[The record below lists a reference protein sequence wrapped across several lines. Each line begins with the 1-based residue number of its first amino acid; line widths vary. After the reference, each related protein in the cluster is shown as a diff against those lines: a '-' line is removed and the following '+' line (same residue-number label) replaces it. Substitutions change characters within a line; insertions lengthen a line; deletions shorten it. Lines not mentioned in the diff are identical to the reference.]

1 MPPDREPPAT
11 SAALTRPASRDTRAR
26 RDRARRAILEA
37 AIREFS
43 ERGYFQVS
51 TRDIARRAGVSVG
64 LPYRYFDSKEALV
77 TACIELGGRIW
88 LERLRRHMDA
98 HPPAT
103 LAAHLVEH
111 LVCVRR
117 FLAEDDL
124 GIWRFYKRHVDR
136 DDIPFLAQLADAG
149 DTKPVFDQALDRA
162 VARGEIREDVPR
174 DLAQY
179 VVDMVYTDLQETLYY
194 RYGTR
199 DFGLGA
205 AVDEAQARR
214 ILTRIVRTALA
225 GILRKNTDSEQG
237 EGHDD

>member
-1 MPPDREPPAT
+1 MH
-11 SAALTRPASRDTRAR
+11 TRPAIPRHDAGPNGRAVRDTRALR
-26 RDRARRAILEA
+26 ERARRAILEA

-64 LPYRYFDSKEALV
+64 LPYRYFPSKEALV
-77 TACIELGGRIW
+77 AECIDLGARIW
-88 LERLRRHMDA
+88 LETLRRHLAD

-103 LAAHLVEH
+103 LADHLVEH

-136 DDIPFLAQLADAG
+136 DDTPFLAQLSQAG
-149 DTKPVFDQALDRA
+149 DTMHLFDAALDRA
-162 VARGEIREDVPR
+162 IATGEIREDVPR

-205 AVDEAQARR
+205 AADESQARR
-214 ILTRIVRTALA
+214 ILERIVRTALA
-225 GILRKNTDSEQG
+225 GILRQDVGAEPG
-237 EGHDD
+237 EDHA